1 MRERKN
7 LSLRFFQALCRPP
20 ASPSSS
26 PRRVGVPPPPPP
38 KSTLGGAGG
47 GTARSPATPPGPR
60 RWYQGELPG
69 GPPLNPRGVP
79 QPPGVGRSRANP
91 PGPRRW
97 HQGELPDRGSAL
109 PAGLRAARGG
119 GGRGGGEALFYPFV
133 VVFKKIF
140 NCLIAPSSCGGGAEG
155 AVRVFFFPA
164 AVRDAL
170 PARDIS
176 TSVVWR
182 GLGGG
187 GDTENMSPCW

>member
-1 MRERKN
+1 MAAFLITFIDSPLPAAFAWASTRANASLHPSDGMRERKN

-26 PRRVGVPPPPPP
+26 PRRVGVPPPPP

-119 GGRGGGEALFYPFV
+119 GGRGGGRLCFTRLLLFL
-133 VVFKKIF
+133 KKF
-140 NCLIAPSSCGGGAEG
+140 LI
-155 AVRVFFFPA
+155 V
-164 AVRDAL
+164 
-170 PARDIS
+170 
-176 TSVVWR
+176 
-182 GLGGG
+182 
-187 GDTENMSPCW
+187 